1 MGISQFSIVGIS
13 HTYIRREKGR
23 EPFGPLVVRCVARH
37 KSTYFSTGLPFFG
50 TSVNSAKVPPESGR
64 VRMDAH
70 IRQPS
75 LNNSANTA
83 ASRNAR
89 GNIGGLEQEPVVPPF
104 VAFSAACLASGVLFV
119 VVFVLQGKAT
129 LETTTLNITD
139 WPTQLQS
146 SHADD
151 ENTGET
157 TPLEIKVPF
166 EDIECDND
174 DCTALSTWLSQW
186 IRRDA
191 DPCDDFYEYVCGNML
206 GPPLLS
212 HVANAILSEL
222 EVQMKFRRRNR
233 THGSVIE
240 AAGLVREMC
249 IRFNHGANRDDA
261 SAVKD
266 SIKFLGIDFS
276 VRYADI
282 YDSLPYLMVF
292 LSTTY
297 DIHSFV
303 ALKERRPYHVP
314 ADKPNDSVVEI
325 ALDKKTTVYLLDW
338 NPHEDPEYGA
348 TYFSDILKKY
358 THLEKHKV
366 ATVASELQTAMGEAH
381 RFILPLNSRSAE
393 PGRRRLMT
401 LSEIFQRK
409 NGCMS
414 KDKWEFALWDRL
426 DLKGEKQDYLYL
438 VDLHALDVIC
448 YLQSDTSNPGRA
460 MKLFAWF
467 ALLYLVFPSRYADIW
482 RIGKFTPIS
491 TPSIPE
497 EICARAALSG
507 RLGVAAR
514 MMLYQSRVSS
524 ESLAAADQIRQSVF
538 STLASHLAS
547 GSSIVK
553 SDEEAVSAITVTMGF
568 PDETV
573 KYINEHLRQF
583 KFNFDANGYLAS
595 LSAVWTVKWWPL
607 LWLDYDAAARM
618 TESGATNA
626 LYDGPRRH
634 IYLPPGLL
642 SSPLL
647 YAKGSPA
654 YNYGIFGNILATELL
669 GLLYIYNNGTMKS
682 ATDPYSKMWN
692 QQARHHFESITRC
705 LLHQEKEHAPFSR
718 HLWTREAP
726 KVSLINH
733 IATWLSYKAYQSSA
747 ASAKHRWTPAYL
759 QLTSEQLFFV
769 SHCVPWCSDK
779 KEDLAARQRCV
790 QPLLNMPE
798 FAEAFRCGSNDRMF
812 SSSKCP
818 FL

>member
-1 MGISQFSIVGIS
+1 MVPEIKTIEEQ
-13 HTYIRREKGR
+13 
-23 EPFGPLVVRCVARH
+23 GPSR
-37 KSTYFSTGLPFFG
+37 
-50 TSVNSAKVPPESGR
+50 
-64 VRMDAH
+64 
-70 IRQPS
+70 
-75 LNNSANTA
+75 NNSANTG

-89 GNIGGLEQEPVVPPF
+89 GNIGGLGQEPAVPPF
-104 VAFSAACLASGVLFV
+104 VAFSAACLASGLLFV

-151 ENTGET
+151 KNPGET
-157 TPLEIKVPF
+157 TPLETKVPF

-174 DCTALSTWLSQW
+174 DCTVLSLWLSQW

-191 DPCDDFYEYVCGNML
+191 DPCDDFYEYVCGKML

-212 HVANAILSEL
+212 HVGEAVQWKL
-222 EVQMKFRRRNR
+222 EAQMKFRRRNR

-249 IRFNHGANRDDA
+249 VRFNYGANPDDA
-261 SAVKD
+261 TAVKD
-266 SIKFLGIDFS
+266 FISFLGIDFS

-282 YDSLPYLMVF
+282 YDSLPYLMFF
-292 LSTTY
+292 LSTQY

-303 ALKERRPYHVP
+303 ALKKRRQYHVP
-314 ADKPNDSVVEI
+314 ADKPNDFVVEI

-348 TYFSDILKKY
+348 TYVSDILKEY
-358 THLEKHKV
+358 THLEEHKV
-366 ATVASELQTAMGEAH
+366 ATVASELQTAMGE
-381 RFILPLNSRSAE
+381 
-393 PGRRRLMT
+393 
-401 LSEIFQRK
+401 
-409 NGCMS
+409 
-414 KDKWEFALWDRL
+414 DKWESTLWDRL
-426 DLKGEKQDYLYL
+426 RLKGEKQDYLYL
-438 VDLHALDVIC
+438 VDLHALDAIC
-448 YLQSDTSNPGRA
+448 YLQSDTSSPGRA

-482 RIGKFTPIS
+482 RIGKFTPIY
-491 TPSIPE
+491 TPSIPD

-507 RLGVAAR
+507 PLGVAAR
-514 MMLYQSRVSS
+514 MMMYQSRVSS

-553 SDEEAVSAITVTMGF
+553 SDEKAVSAISVTMGF
-568 PDETV
+568 PDQTV
-573 KYINEHLRQF
+573 KYINEDLRQF
-583 KFNFDANGYLAS
+583 KFNFNANGYLAS
-595 LSAVWTVKWWPL
+595 LAAVGTVRLWPL
-607 LWLDYDAAARM
+607 LWLDYNAAARL

-642 SSPLL
+642 SSSLL

-654 YNYGIFGNILATELL
+654 YNYGTFGNILATELL

>member
-1 MGISQFSIVGIS
+1 MVPEIKTIEEQ
-13 HTYIRREKGR
+13 
-23 EPFGPLVVRCVARH
+23 GPSR
-37 KSTYFSTGLPFFG
+37 
-50 TSVNSAKVPPESGR
+50 
-64 VRMDAH
+64 
-70 IRQPS
+70 
-75 LNNSANTA
+75 NNSANTG

-89 GNIGGLEQEPVVPPF
+89 GNIGGLGQEPAVPPF
-104 VAFSAACLASGVLFV
+104 VAFSAACLASGLLFV

-151 ENTGET
+151 KNPGET
-157 TPLEIKVPF
+157 TPLETKVPF

-174 DCTALSTWLSQW
+174 DCTVLSLWLSQW

-191 DPCDDFYEYVCGNML
+191 DPCDDFYEYVCGKML

-212 HVANAILSEL
+212 H
-222 EVQMKFRRRNR
+222 
-233 THGSVIE
+233 
-240 AAGLVREMC
+240 
-249 IRFNHGANRDDA
+249 
-261 SAVKD
+261 
-266 SIKFLGIDFS
+266 
-276 VRYADI
+276 
-282 YDSLPYLMVF
+282 
-292 LSTTY
+292 
-297 DIHSFV
+297 
-303 ALKERRPYHVP
+303 
-314 ADKPNDSVVEI
+314 I

-348 TYFSDILKKY
+348 TYVSDILKEY
-358 THLEKHKV
+358 THLEEHKV

-381 RFILPLNSRSAE
+381 QFILPLNSRSTE

-401 LSEIFQRK
+401 LSEILQRK
-409 NGCMS
+409 NGCML
-414 KDKWEFALWDRL
+414 KDKWESTLWDRL
-426 DLKGEKQDYLYL
+426 RLKGEKQDYLYL
-438 VDLHALDVIC
+438 VDLHALDAIC
-448 YLQSDTSNPGRA
+448 YLQSDTSSPGRA

-482 RIGKFTPIS
+482 RIGKFTPIY
-491 TPSIPE
+491 TPSIPD

-507 RLGVAAR
+507 PLGVAAR
-514 MMLYQSRVSS
+514 MMMYQSRVSS

-553 SDEEAVSAITVTMGF
+553 SDEKAVSAISVTMGF
-568 PDETV
+568 PDQTV
-573 KYINEHLRQF
+573 KYINEDLRQF
-583 KFNFDANGYLAS
+583 KFNFNANGYLAS
-595 LSAVWTVKWWPL
+595 LAAVGTVRLWPL
-607 LWLDYDAAARM
+607 LWLDYNAAARL

-642 SSPLL
+642 SSSLL

-654 YNYGIFGNILATELL
+654 YNYGTFGNILATELL